1 MFYQNIGLFR
11 STVYQVQYPG
21 GKIQF
26 LVDKFEHMGLSH
38 GALFVCL
45 QDVGISNRQCKRYKP
60 PGNHGRE
67 IERRDHSEYTKRPE
81 NRKFVD
87 STRYIFRKVTF
98 LCFHGC
104 CRILNLH
111 VQTRGEAPP
120 SPPFLLVSNHLGYVD
135 VVLLSSITGGVL
147 VAKKA
152 IRSWPGV
159 GYAAAVGGTVFID
172 RRAHRDILRVNE
184 TIETAVDRGQ
194 GIIFFPEG
202 TSTRGEEVLD
212 FRGSLLLPFAGTT
225 RPIHYASLSYRTPD
239 GEAPAQTNVCWWGD
253 MTFADHVWDLLKIS
267 RIDATVHFGT
277 FHPDGDSDRK
287 ELAAD
292 LTECVRDVFL
302 PSDAEPDAKGVVK

>member
-1 MFYQNIGLFR
+1 MRTIRASIRAVLLLLWTGTATLLMTGMHGLVALADR
-11 STVYQVQYPG
+11 GWLPVRPTV
-21 GKIQF
+21 KAR
-26 LVDKFEHMGLSH
+26 DKGTSMWAS
-38 GALFVCL
+38 
-45 QDVGISNRQCKRYKP
+45 
-60 PGNHGRE
+60 
-67 IERRDHSEYTKRPE
+67 
-81 NRKFVD
+81 
-87 STRYIFRKVTF
+87 
-98 LCFHGC
+98 GC

-111 VQTRGEAPP
+111 IDTRGEVPP
-120 SPPFLLVSNHLGYVD
+120 TPPFLLVSNHLSYVD

-152 IRSWPGV
+152 IRSWPGM

-172 RRAHRDILRVNE
+172 RRVHRDILRVNE

-225 RPIHYASLSYRTPD
+225 RPIHYASLSYRTPQ
-239 GEAPAQTNVCWWGD
+239 GEPPAQTNVCWWGD

-277 FHPDGDSDRK
+277 YHPDGDSDRK

-292 LTECVRDVFL
+292 LTERVRDVFL
-302 PSDAEPDAKGVVK
+302 PSDAEPDATVVAK